1 MEKLKNLP
9 FTCLMALLL
18 CLVACNNSQKQLDE
32 FAKGIN
38 NRCPIVINDA
48 MSIVGSNTDDNQ
60 LVYKM
65 LLNEDL
71 LDMGTINSEEYKK
84 LVAISFANQGLLSDN
99 LIQNGTSVL
108 CSFTGNKSG
117 VKYNV
122 VLSPKDMET
131 LNSTHVGMDM
141 VYDEM
146 LKSLVEIWKKKLP
159 QKVDKGMDLS
169 DIILNDTALV
179 YVYHLSSQ
187 YDLNAISQT
196 KLKQSVIDMI
206 NNDGLGDFMQFRKVL
221 INTNRGYV
229 VRLTGGNSKGREVVF
244 SKMDLM
250 RWNQ

>member
-71 LDMGTINSEEYKK
+71 LDMGTIKSEEYKK

-146 LKSLVEIWKKKLP
+146 LKSLVEIWKKRLP

-244 SKMDLM
+244 PKMDLM

>member
-1 MEKLKNLP
+1 MKNLKNQP
-9 FTCLMALLL
+9 FACLMALLL
-18 CLVACNNSQKQLDE
+18 SFVACNNSQKQLEE
-32 FAKGIN
+32 FSKEIS

-65 LLNEDL
+65 LLNEEL
-71 LDMGTINSEEYKK
+71 LDMGTIKTEEYKK
-84 LVAISFANQGLLSDN
+84 LVAISVANQGLLSDN
-99 LIQNGTSVL
+99 LIKNETSVL
-108 CSFTGNKSG
+108 CSFTGSKSG

-131 LNSTHVGMDM
+131 LNGTHVGMDM

-146 LKSLVEIWKKKLP
+146 LKSLVGIWKKKIP
-159 QKVDKGMDLS
+159 QKIDRGVDFS
-169 DIILNDTALV
+169 DIILNDTALI
-179 YVYHLSSQ
+179 YVYHYSNQ
-187 YDLNAISQT
+187 YDLNAIPQT
-196 KLKQSVIDMI
+196 KLKQLVVDMI
-206 NNDGLGDFMQFRKVL
+206 NYDGAGDFMQFRKVL

-250 RWNQ
+250 HWNQ